1 MKKSVLMF
9 LLGGLL
15 AMSQAAQ
22 AQDGQVGYSERV
34 PDDSSDKVVLYKR
47 ATDWVENHFTYV
59 PKAIT
64 RTDTAKGEMRVEGT
78 AMVKTTTPSG
88 QLKERPV
95 RFEFVFHAL
104 PTGYDYSVGGFQVVP
119 DASKPNDTVN
129 FDEFVAQLA
138 TERTNDRTHNDR
150 RVTAQATSLASEIA
164 MSFRSFM
171 NSRPAEGAVE

>member
-1 MKKSVLMF
+1 MKKLVLIF

-15 AMSQAAQ
+15 GVSQTAQ

-34 PDDSSDKVVLYKR
+34 PDDTADKEALYKR
-47 ATDWVENHFTYV
+47 ATEWVENNFAYA
-59 PKAIT
+59 PKSIT
-64 RTDTAKGEMRVEGT
+64 RADAGKGEVRVEGT
-78 AMVKTTTPSG
+78 AKVKTTTPSG

-95 RFEFVFHAL
+95 RFEFIFHAL
-104 PTGYDYSVGGFQVVP
+104 PTGYDYSVGGFQLVP
-119 DASKPNDTVN
+119 DASKPAETVN

-138 TERTNDRTHNDR
+138 TERGNDRTHNDR